1 MNSDLYG
8 KVIELPKEIT
18 EYLQKCFDMYPDSN
32 SSTEGHMRNK
42 ELRDTGTVTYQQL
55 GRIKNWFDGYTGDG
69 KDAPYILNG
78 ADYMRSWVD
87 KTLGDMRRD
96 DGQYKQIRQDYVPD
110 DVNQGL
116 IDDLGWLGDMVR
128 PSKDH
133 NNLTDE
139 LQITE
144 SLRRINEI
152 MKKII

>member
-1 MNSDLYG
+1 MYG

-18 EYLQKCFDMYPDSN
+18 EYLEKCFDMFPESN
-32 SSTEGHMRNK
+32 SSIEGHMRNK
-42 ELRDTGTVTYQQL
+42 ELREKGNITYQQL
-55 GRIKNWFDGYTGDG
+55 GRIKNWFDNYTGDG
-69 KDAPYILNG
+69 KDAPFILNG
-78 ADYMRSWVD
+78 ADYMRSWVN
-87 KTLGDMRRD
+87 KTLGDMRND
-96 DGQYKQIRQDYVPD
+96 DNQYKEIRKDFVPD
-110 DVNQGL
+110 DVNQQL
-116 IDDLGWLGDMVR
+116 VDDLGWLGDMVR

>member
-1 MNSDLYG
+1 
-8 KVIELPKEIT
+8 
-18 EYLQKCFDMYPDSN
+18 
-32 SSTEGHMRNK
+32 MRNK
-42 ELRDTGTVTYQQL
+42 ELRDTGVVTYQQL
-55 GRIKNWFDGYTGDG
+55 GRIKNWFDNYTGDG
-69 KDAPYILNG
+69 KDAPFILNG

-87 KTLGDMRRD
+87 NTLGNMRND
-96 DGQYKQIRQDYVPD
+96 DNQYKQIRQDYVPD

-128 PSKDH
+128 PSKEH
-133 NNLTDE
+133 SNLTDE